1 MKLGTNQIDGF
12 VRKPPAGLRAALV
25 FGEDAGL
32 VRERVDAL
40 AKSVVVQLDD
50 PFLVAELTGE
60 QVAEEP
66 ARLAEEAAAI
76 AMTGGRRVVLVR
88 DAGDKAIGAFKD
100 FVEDPVGDALV
111 IAWAGA
117 LASKSALRKLFESA
131 ANHAAAVPC
140 YMDDAGAVARLIDER
155 LKVDGVAIDPD
166 AHRFLIDHLGS
177 DRAMSRSEIE
187 KLALYAG
194 PGGRLTLEDVTA
206 AVGDSAATALD
217 DVIYAA
223 ADGRSDA
230 LDRAIEQGFALGL
243 SAIPMVRQT
252 AAHLMRLRQMRGAV
266 DAGRPPKSVVDGARP
281 PVFWKNKDPMTAQ
294 LTRLD
299 ADTLAEALTLALEAE
314 AQCKRSGAPDQL
326 VASRALHQIAAL
338 ARRAGAKGRR

>member
-1 MKLGTNQIDGF
+1 MKVSGNQVDGF
-12 VRKPPAGLRAALV
+12 VRKPPASLRAALV

-40 AKSVVVQLDD
+40 AKSAVPRLDD
-50 PFLVAELTGE
+50 PFLVAELTGD
-60 QVAEEP
+60 QLAEEP

-76 AMTGGRRVVLVR
+76 AMTGGRRVVLAR
-88 DAGDKAIGAFKD
+88 DVGDKSFQAFND

-111 IAWAGA
+111 VAWAGA
-117 LASKSALRKLFESA
+117 LAAKSKLRKLFEAA

-155 LKVDGVAIDPD
+155 LKADGVSIDPD
-166 AHRFLIDHLGS
+166 AHRFLVDHLGS

-194 PGGRLTLEDVTA
+194 SGGRLTLDDVA
-206 AVGDSAATALD
+206 AAIGDSAATALD

-223 ADGRSDA
+223 AEGRSDA
-230 LDRAIEQGFALGL
+230 LDRAVEQGYALGL
-243 SAIPMVRQT
+243 SPIPMVRQT
-252 AAHLMRLRQMRGAV
+252 AAHIMRLRQMRGAV
-266 DAGRPPKSVVDGARP
+266 DAGRDAKSVIDGARP
-281 PVFWKNKDPMTAQ
+281 PIFWKNKDPMTAQ
-294 LTRLD
+294 LKRLD
-299 ADTLAEALTLALEAE
+299 ADSLAEALILLLEAE

-338 ARRAGAKGRR
+338 ARRAGAKTRR